1 MVKQVANSIIRPDTL
16 VVLARHKRDKM
27 RAGAIR
33 LLQAI
38 LNRSE
43 EEEQNFIK
51 QLGLLLLA
59 NQLQP
64 YAATTPVVEA
74 CVGLCVGVD
83 VILEQVLDPFAIW
96 PENPT
101 PLQLQSTVLLLSLLP
116 NAALDPAL
124 FHQLATLIRTL
135 ATRSNQILKFLLD
148 LGLVETMG
156 KSIVALA
163 HATKN
168 HPGDILEQREDE
180 ILLEAI
186 HRILILIAT
195 RTVGAS
201 GNYIALLIK
210 KIAKTLNCCLLCFIR
225 DCSMVSVPGY
235 DTVVS
240 LHGTSRKW
248 SLRIQ
253 IPLRSNAA

>member
-1 MVKQVANSIIRPDTL
+1 MGLPNVSSSSNLSTCARDEADTTLSLHLLRVLLACIRVLPDSMVKQVANGIIRPDTL

-38 LNRSE
+38 LSRSE

-51 QLGLLLLA
+51 QSGLLLLA

-64 YAATTPVVEA
+64 YPVTAPVVEA

-101 PLQLQSTVLLLSLLP
+101 PLQLQSTILLLSLLP

-135 ATRSNQILKFLLD
+135 ATRSNHILKFLLD
-148 LGLVETMG
+148 FGLVETMG

-168 HPGDILEQREDE
+168 HPGSILEQREDE

-195 RTVGAS
+195 RTVSAS
-201 GNYIALLIK
+201 GNYSISHYTMK
-210 KIAKTLNCCLLCFIR
+210 
-225 DCSMVSVPGY
+225 M
-235 DTVVS
+235 
-240 LHGTSRKW
+240 
-248 SLRIQ
+248 
-253 IPLRSNAA
+253 

>member
-1 MVKQVANSIIRPDTL
+1 MGLPNVSSSSNLSTCARDEADTTLSLHLLRVLLACIRVLPDSMVKQVANGIIRPDTL

-38 LNRSE
+38 LSRSE

-51 QLGLLLLA
+51 QSGLLLLA

-64 YAATTPVVEA
+64 YPATAPVVEA

-101 PLQLQSTVLLLSLLP
+101 PLQLQSTILLLSLLP

-135 ATRSNQILKFLLD
+135 ATRSNHILKFLLD
-148 LGLVETMG
+148 FGLVETMG

-195 RTVGAS
+195 RTVSAS
-201 GNYIALLIK
+201 GNYSISHSTM
-210 KIAKTLNCCLLCFIR
+210 KI
-225 DCSMVSVPGY
+225 
-235 DTVVS
+235 
-240 LHGTSRKW
+240 
-248 SLRIQ
+248 
-253 IPLRSNAA
+253 